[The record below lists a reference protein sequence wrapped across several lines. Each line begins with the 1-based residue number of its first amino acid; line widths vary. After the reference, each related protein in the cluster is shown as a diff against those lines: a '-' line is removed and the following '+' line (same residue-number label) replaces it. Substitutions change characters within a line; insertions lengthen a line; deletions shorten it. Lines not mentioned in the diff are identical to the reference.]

1 MGKFNLGGALGSDLL
16 NETSKAMRI
25 SQDFNVI
32 PIDINLIDP
41 SEDNEGMSLDDI
53 EELAQSILDNGL
65 DQNLVIIPAD
75 NGRYKCLSG
84 HRRRLALLSL
94 IEKGHNEFSNVPC
107 LIKNIDDVKF
117 NISQHGK
124 EKFALLTTNIQR
136 RNNTVA
142 DNLKLMQL
150 ADEVFEEM
158 KQAGEPVGKR
168 REWIAQTLGVS
179 ASTVR
184 DLTAIDKKATEKV
197 KQAIEEDK
205 VPLTVAT
212 EIVQLPEEQQDKLI
226 EEKKEETPLSVSDVK
241 EFVEKE
247 TKKKIVASTE
257 EKPKKSDVYAVG
269 LEQDADEFINK
280 LKAQKKI
287 RKTAYLK
294 KTDYDKVIIAQ
305 GIIFKQLE
313 KIEKILRDNQAES

>member
-1 MGKFNLGGALGSDLL
+1 M
-16 NETSKAMRI
+16 
-25 SQDFNVI
+25 
-32 PIDINLIDP
+32 
-41 SEDNEGMSLDDI
+41 
-53 EELAQSILDNGL
+53 
-65 DQNLVIIPAD
+65 
-75 NGRYKCLSG
+75 
-84 HRRRLALLSL
+84 SL

-205 VPLTVAT
+205 VP
-212 EIVQLPEEQQDKLI
+212 
-226 EEKKEETPLSVSDVK
+226 
-241 EFVEKE
+241 
-247 TKKKIVASTE
+247 
-257 EKPKKSDVYAVG
+257 
-269 LEQDADEFINK
+269 
-280 LKAQKKI
+280 
-287 RKTAYLK
+287 
-294 KTDYDKVIIAQ
+294 
-305 GIIFKQLE
+305 
-313 KIEKILRDNQAES
+313 